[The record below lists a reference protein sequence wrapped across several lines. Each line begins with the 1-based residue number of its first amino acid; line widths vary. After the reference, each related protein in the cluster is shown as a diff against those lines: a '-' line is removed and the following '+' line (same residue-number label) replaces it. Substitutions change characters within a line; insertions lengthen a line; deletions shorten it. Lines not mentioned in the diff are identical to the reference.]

1 LDCDGERWGIEIGA
15 ESYSLPD
22 FWDYKPGGVR
32 WNYFRNTNQ
41 AHSTLAIDNKIT
53 NSDGMGEIAK
63 YNKTASQPFGIF
75 DLSSYYAQ
83 EADSVHRGF
92 ILLSPKAVLIRDEI
106 ALKPGS
112 KEVSWR
118 FVTNAEV
125 KINGNTA
132 ILSQNGKMFYIRC
145 LLSGGFQLKTFQ
157 AKPYSKEE
165 KPIKNVNIVE
175 ITLKA
180 TGKLVTI
187 PVLLSNKIDQFEMN
201 SEVNLQLRD
210 WK

>member
-1 LDCDGERWGIEIGA
+1 MIG
-15 ESYSLPD
+15 
-22 FWDYKPGGVR
+22 
-32 WNYFRNTNQ
+32 
-41 AHSTLAIDNKIT
+41 
-53 NSDGMGEIAK
+53 
-63 YNKTASQPFGIF
+63 
-75 DLSSYYAQ
+75 YALK
-83 EADSVHRGF
+83 F
-92 ILLSPKAVLIRDEI
+92 TPNLLQSFAPKAVLIRDEI

-157 AKPYSKEE
+157 AKPYTKEE
-165 KPIKNVNIVE
+165 KPINSVNIVE
-175 ITLKA
+175 ITLNA
-180 TGKLVTI
+180 SGKLLSI
-187 PVLLSNKIDQFEMN
+187 PVLLSNKMDEFEKN
-201 SEVNLQLRD
+201 NEVKLQLID